1 MSVWCTT
8 QHCLAAPPILPRGGD
23 WFNHK
28 PYEPTQQRLLEWL
41 DGSVERKLKVAV
53 VEVGVGGN
61 TPVVTHIPAMA
72 WASAVAAAG
81 GHATYIRIN
90 PDLGAA
96 QNGRGSNRNGHGQA
110 TTEGLTRFD
119 WDAGWRALEPVAG
132 AVVELRNKAASK
144 ATEAREPAPG
154 LRGGETG
161 LDGEGAGDAT
171 AVAYQQ
177 QRYTSILHSLRT
189 PR

>member
-1 MSVWCTT
+1 MVHT
-8 QHCLAAPPILPRGGD
+8 QTPASPPPPSPRGGD

-41 DGSVERKLKVAV
+41 DDSVERKLKVAV

-96 QNGRGSNRNGHGQA
+96 NNGRGSNRDGRALQT

-119 WDAGWRALEPVAG
+119 WAAGWRALGPVAG
-132 AVVELRNKAASK
+132 AVVELRNKAASR
-144 ATEAREPAPG
+144 ATEAGEPG
-154 LRGGETG
+154 LSRREGELG
-161 LDGEGAGDAT
+161 ADGEIAGDAT
-171 AVAYQQ
+171 AKAHYQ
-177 QRYTSILHSLRT
+177 QRYTSILYSLRT